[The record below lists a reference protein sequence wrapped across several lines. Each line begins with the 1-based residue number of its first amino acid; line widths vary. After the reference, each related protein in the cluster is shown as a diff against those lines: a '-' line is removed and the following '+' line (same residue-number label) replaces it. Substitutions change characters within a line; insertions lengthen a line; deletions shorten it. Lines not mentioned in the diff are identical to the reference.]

1 LLYNEKGNPQGR
13 IAAFVNT
20 RYQNKGDTVRVGGIG
35 FFDCVNQQEAANQLF
50 DTARQWLQQRGMEAM
65 DGPINFGERDK
76 WWGLLVAGFQPPL
89 YTMNYNPPYYQE
101 LFENYGFRNF
111 YNQICWSLPV
121 AGESTQLQPKF
132 YAAHKTFAANPDF
145 RAEHLKKAQLDKFA
159 AAFCTVYN
167 RAWAQ
172 HEGNKEM
179 SQEQA
184 LRLFSAM
191 KPVMDEKLFWF
202 VFLKAEPVAMWIN
215 IPNINQIVRHLN
227 GKFDWWAK
235 GKFFVLKQLGVCTQF
250 VGLAYGIVPEFQ
262 GTGVDYFMIVEAE
275 KVIKSS
281 TKYKSV
287 ELQWQGDFNPKML
300 NISRHLGAEQSR
312 QLTTYRYLFDPQMP
326 FHRHPVIG

>member
-1 LLYNEKGNPQGR
+1 MDKHQEQEFLRVHFDLNQHNGNWIRPLDKDVAEVFNPNKNKYFLHGEATRWLLYNEKGNPEGR

-20 RYQNKGDTVRVGGIG
+20 RYKNKGDTVRVGGIG

-89 YTMNYNPPYYQE
+89 YNMNYNPPYYQE

-132 YAAHKTFAANPDF
+132 YEVHKTFVANPDF
-145 RAEHLKKAQLDKFA
+145 RAEHLKKKQFDKFA

-179 SQEQA
+179 SKEQA
-184 LRLFSAM
+184 LRLFLAM
-191 KPVMDEKLFWF
+191 KPVMDEKLIWF
-202 VFLKAEPVAMWIN
+202 VFHKEEPVAMWIN
-215 IPNINQIVRHLN
+215 IPNINQIVSH
-227 GKFDWWAK
+227 
-235 GKFFVLKQLGVCTQF
+235 
-250 VGLAYGIVPEFQ
+250 
-262 GTGVDYFMIVEAE
+262 
-275 KVIKSS
+275 
-281 TKYKSV
+281 
-287 ELQWQGDFNPKML
+287 
-300 NISRHLGAEQSR
+300 
-312 QLTTYRYLFDPQMP
+312 
-326 FHRHPVIG
+326 